1 MENSMAT
8 NETLNKV
15 KWEHPSDYG
24 GYSPDGAYVLATQTR
39 DSHTL
44 ERSNYVRIFEDL
56 RACAEKYDNPEW
68 EEPSV
73 YDFRAGH
80 WAVGWVE
87 YVIVKANAPTE
98 VLELATEILDGL
110 EDYGVY
116 DEGHWSDLEFTK
128 ACDYW
133 ARASI
138 SERVEMIQQ
147 SCSSCSVFSAR
158 WDDFPQDDC
167 GSLQQYLVT
176 P

>member
-1 MENSMAT
+1 M
-8 NETLNKV
+8 
-15 KWEHPSDYG
+15 
-24 GYSPDGAYVLATQTR
+24 
-39 DSHTL
+39 
-44 ERSNYVRIFEDL
+44 
-56 RACAEKYDNPEW
+56 
-68 EEPSV
+68 
-73 YDFRAGH
+73 
-80 WAVGWVE
+80 GWVE